1 MQTFLTILYVLVC
14 LFLIVVVLLQ
24 SGKGG
29 GLGGAIGGGTSQQ
42 VFGGAGAGNILTRM
56 TAICAALFMALAI
69 VLEFMSSSG
78 DRALDRAIEASRASG
93 AQSVTGGATV
103 DEGEAQGA
111 STPTPGPTSEPTE

>member
-1 MQTFLTILYVLVC
+1 MFTFLTIIYILVC
-14 LFLIVVVLLQ
+14 VFLIAVVLLQ

-78 DRALDRAIEASRASG
+78 DRALDRAIEASRDRG
-93 AQSVTGGATV
+93 AQSVTGGEEV
-103 DEGEAQGA
+103 EAEPA
-111 STPTPGPTSEPTE
+111 SSSSSPAAE